1 MKHSSRQVTGEIIGL
16 KNDDR
21 KHGIT
26 IKKVNSAQNVGEI
39 DDEKN
44 SLEQQI
50 EAHEKPLNV
59 TDKGAND
66 DDSIRL

>member
-16 KNDDR
+16 KNDDL

-59 TDKGAND
+59 TD
-66 DDSIRL
+66 